1 MLSLFKRYSH
11 WLHTQWPAGPVEK
24 GPAISEGGSTAL
36 KGVRIVG
43 DLTGVPLLKFSADSG
58 AKAVQAIL
66 QDRLHS
72 ASSSKEHDYDLV
84 IIGAGVSGIS
94 AAIEAKK
101 LAYTVPTRQT
111 ASPPT
116 LSRKPIYTILR
127 NAACRRAGIQC
138 SSQRRP
144 DQSYKP
150 NKPPTAY
157 KLLMPGW
164 KRSSKGVN
172 GYSYNSRMG
181 ARPRPNA

>member
-1 MLSLFKRYSH
+1 MLSLVKRYSH

-66 QDRLHS
+66 QEPDFTAQAHP
-72 ASSSKEHDYDLV
+72 KGHDYDLV

-101 LAYTVPTRQT
+101 AGLHTVLYEADESFSTLHNFPARSRSTPIPAKCGPQ
-111 ASPPT
+111 AS
-116 LSRKPIYTILR
+116 
-127 NAACRRAGIQC
+127 
-138 SSQRRP
+138 
-144 DQSYKP
+144 
-150 NKPPTAY
+150 
-157 KLLMPGW
+157 
-164 KRSSKGVN
+164 
-172 GYSYNSRMG
+172 
-181 ARPRPNA
+181 